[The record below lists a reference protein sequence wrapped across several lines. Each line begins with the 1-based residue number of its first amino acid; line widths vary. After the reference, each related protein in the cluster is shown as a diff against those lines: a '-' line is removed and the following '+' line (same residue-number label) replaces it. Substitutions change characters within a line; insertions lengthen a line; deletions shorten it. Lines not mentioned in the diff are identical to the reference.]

1 VNHPAEISPFHL
13 AIPVNNLVVAAAFY
27 ETVLGCTRGRES
39 ADWVDLNF
47 FGHQVVLH
55 RINSGGVVDAAVNR
69 VDSESIPVPHFGVVL
84 DIAAFDALAD
94 RVRSAGE
101 GFKLS
106 PTTRFEGR
114 VGEQRT
120 FFLQDPCG
128 NCLEFKAFAHPEML
142 FEKDLAFYE

>member
-1 VNHPAEISPFHL
+1 MSQPVEISPFHL
-13 AIPVNNLVVAAAFY
+13 AIPVNNLIAAAAFY
-27 ETVLGCTRGRES
+27 ESVLGCTRGRES
-39 ADWVDLNF
+39 ADWIDLDF

-55 RINSGGVVDAAVNR
+55 CVASERVLGAAVNR
-69 VDSESIPVPHFGVVL
+69 VDSEHIPVPHFGVVL
-84 DIAAFDALAD
+84 DVAAFDALAE

-101 GFKLS
+101 EFRIS

-120 FFLQDPCG
+120 FFLEDPCG

-142 FEKDLAFYE
+142 FEKDLALYE